1 MSSSVRLF
9 DSNEWPEFRGR
20 VLNLNPLGFFPCY
33 SAKKP
38 IMEQPP
44 RLSPS
49 LTLLNLSQ
57 GKHET
62 D

>member
-9 DSNEWPEFRGR
+9 DRNEWPEFRGR
-20 VLNLNPLGFFPCY
+20 MLNLNPLVCFH
-33 SAKKP
+33 ATVQKKT